1 MNILF
6 LTQSGP
12 DLPSVRFRVLPFVER
27 ARQQGHTADWKRIP
41 KAFHKRIAFFLSI
54 PKGTVI
60 IIQKKLLTGFQLS
73 ILKNRSLA
81 LVFDFDDALWTSH
94 PSSSAGPR
102 RDKSEKRDAA
112 LLENICSKVDLVIA
126 GNNYLRDRI
135 KSFNPNIEIIPTPLD
150 TDKYV
155 PSESRLENKKIIVG
169 WMGTSCNL
177 FFLPEVFKELA
188 DKMREPNLYVVSDK
202 PLPPSI
208 ADLADFEKWSGEAEV
223 QQLQKMD
230 VGLMPL
236 TDDEYTRGKC
246 GFKILQYMACG
257 AVPLASDVGF
267 NREIIEH
274 GINGFLIKEQSEWGK
289 YVNLLTVDPDLRCKM
304 AKEARKTVVDR
315 FSLAP
320 LADKMLA
327 RIETIIPKK
336 PY

>member
-12 DLPSVRFRVLPFVER
+12 DLPSVRFRVLPFVQR
-27 ARQQGHTADWKRIP
+27 AKQAGHTADWKRIP

-54 PKGTVI
+54 PRDTVI

-73 ILKNRSLA
+73 ILKRKSSA

-94 PSSSAGPR
+94 PSSPAGPR

-135 KSFNPNIEIIPTPLD
+135 KNFNPNIEIIPTPLD

-155 PSESRLENKKIIVG
+155 PAEPRLGNKKLVVG

-177 FFLPEVFKELA
+177 FFLPEVFKELT
-188 DKMREPNLYVVSDK
+188 DKTGQSNLYVVSDK
-202 PLPPSI
+202 PLPQNI
-208 ADLADFEKWSGEAEV
+208 ADLAVFEKWSGEGEV

-230 VGLMPL
+230 IGLMPL

-274 GINGFLIKEQSEWGK
+274 GVNGFLIKEPSEWKK
-289 YVNLLTVDPDLRCKM
+289 YVDLLATDPDLRSKM
-304 AKEARKTVVDR
+304 AKEARKTVVEH
-315 FSLAP
+315 FSLVP

-327 RIETIIPKK
+327 RIEKIIPQT
-336 PY
+336 P